1 MRISDWSSD
10 VCSSDLLAQAHQLD
24 LDDAGH
30 VLAAEP
36 AEQDHFIEPVEEFRP
51 EAGTDDFHHLV
62 AGRLVDLLALGPG
75 QILAAEVRGQDD
87 HRRSEEHTTELQSL
101 MRLSYDVFYLEKKN
115 NQLITITH

>member
-36 AEQDHFIEPVEEFRP
+36 AEQDHYIEPVEEFRP
-51 EAGTDDFHHLV
+51 EAGTHHLHHLV

-75 QILAAEVRGQDD
+75 QILAAEVGGQDE
-87 HRRSEEHTTELQSL
+87 HRVPEINRAALGNCEPSVIQTL
-101 MRLSYDVFYLEKKN
+101 KKEA
-115 NQLITITH
+115 